1 VAQAAHVREAI
12 ATARTARHELG
23 LGLDQPVHDV
33 LPIVAE
39 TAGVPVAV
47 LALGKGVAGAYI
59 VRRDQAV
66 IFLNGSEVVTR
77 QRFTLAHELGHHRL
91 GHRAVVDGTETVD
104 GRATDPVE
112 QQANAFAGEFLAPE
126 QALRNWMDAHDHPLI
141 DLAVLVRIAAWFGIS
156 APAAYVRLV
165 EAGILQRAGQRK
177 QLKRQI
183 DQGQHRGAEKALG
196 LQPVADGLA
205 QVQREDAL
213 PRLPARLRDNALAA
227 YAAGLID
234 IDRLALAL
242 RRDRATVER
251 LVAELG
257 LAPAEPEPDW

>member
-1 VAQAAHVREAI
+1 MAQSAHVREAI
-12 ATARTARHELG
+12 ATARVARHELG
-23 LGLDQPVHDV
+23 LGLDQPVHDLLLV
-33 LPIVAE
+33 VEE
-39 TAGVPVAV
+39 TADVPVAI
-47 LALGKGVAGAYI
+47 LSLGKGIAGAYI
-59 VRRDQAV
+59 VRRDQAF
-66 IFLNGSEVVTR
+66 IFLNGSEAVTR

-91 GHRAVVDGTETVD
+91 GHRAVVDGTETVE
-104 GRATDPVE
+104 GRTTDPVE

-126 QALRNWMDAHDHPLI
+126 QAVRNWMDAHDHPLI

-165 EAGILQRAGQRK
+165 EAEVLQRPTQRR
-177 QLKRQI
+177 QLKRQL
-183 DQGQHRGAEKALG
+183 DQGQHRGAEKMLG
-196 LQPVADGLA
+196 LAPVEDQLA
-205 QVQREDAL
+205 QVQRAGGL

-251 LVAELG
+251 VVAELG
-257 LAPAEPEPDW
+257 LIPAGPEPDW

>member
-1 VAQAAHVREAI
+1 MAQAAHVREAI

-23 LGLDQPVHDV
+23 LGLDQPVHDL
-33 LPIVAE
+33 LPIVEE

-59 VRRDQAV
+59 VRRDHAF
-66 IFLNGSEVVTR
+66 IFLNGSEAVTR

-91 GHRAVVDGTETVD
+91 GHRAVVDGTETVE
-104 GRATDPVE
+104 GRTTDPVE

-126 QALRNWMDAHDHPLI
+126 QALRNWMDSHDDPPI
-141 DLAVLVRIAAWFGIS
+141 DLGILVRVAAWFGIS

-165 EAGILQRAGQRK
+165 QAGILQRATQRK
-177 QLKRQI
+177 QLERQL
-183 DQGQHRGAEKALG
+183 DQGQHRGAERALG
-196 LQPVADGLA
+196 LVPVEDQLA
-205 QVQREDAL
+205 QIQRQDAL
-213 PRLPARLRDNALAA
+213 PRLPVRLRDNALAA
-227 YAAGLID
+227 YAGGLID
-234 IDRLALAL
+234 LDRLALAL

-257 LAPAEPEPDW
+257 LAPAAPEPDW

>member
-1 VAQAAHVREAI
+1 MAQAAHVREAI

-23 LGLDQPVHDV
+23 LGLDQPVHDL
-33 LPIVAE
+33 LPIVEE
-39 TAGVPVAV
+39 TADVPVAV
-47 LALGKGVAGAYI
+47 LALGTGVAGAYI
-59 VRRDQAV
+59 VRRDQAF
-66 IFLNGSEVVTR
+66 IFLNGSEAVTR

-91 GHRAVVDGTETVD
+91 GHRAVVDGTEVVD
-104 GRATDPVE
+104 GRTTDPVE

-126 QALRNWMDAHDHPLI
+126 QALRNWMDAHDDPVI
-141 DLAVLVRIAAWFGIS
+141 DLAVLVRFAVWFGIS

-165 EAGILQRAGQRK
+165 EVGILQRASQRR
-177 QLKRQI
+177 QLKRQL
-183 DQGQHRGAEKALG
+183 DQSQHRGAEKALG
-196 LQPVADGLA
+196 LTPVEDQLA
-205 QVQREDAL
+205 QVQRDGAL

-257 LAPAEPEPDW
+257 FVPAEPEPDW